1 LNIKSIHNLWGASKL
16 HFLSNNLTSDET
28 ILIITE
34 NNISY
39 EHTLNEV
46 KFFLPNRKIFEFPE
60 YSMEPFEQARIL
72 PEIESKRSQTLFEL
86 SKNNKGIIVTTI
98 YGLLKALPPVE
109 SFKSSVIS
117 LQKGTSFN
125 IEELLYYLDF
135 LCFVNVEIVSGK
147 GEYAKRGEIL
157 DIFPIDSEYP
167 IRIEF
172 FDDEIE
178 YIYKYDIESLSKIND
193 IEIYDLIPASEL
205 LTDLENFSKSVKDNK
220 LKEQIENFG
229 KFAGSH
235 WFANNIYDD
244 KTSIID
250 YIGKIPETFIISED
264 FDYCIKKWEIRLQDG
279 LENIDFTAD
288 VENNFYNPK
297 DLLNILGQK
306 EITFL
311 KEINDNDS
319 IPTDYGSIK
328 TQITPVKSN
337 FYEPLE
343 KLVNLINGFLIKD
356 YAIFL
361 AIQSPKFIKL
371 IETHFKDYQIPIIK
385 TNEIKT
391 QKGCYLYNK
400 ILSGGYIHK
409 ASKQV
414 LITAE
419 EIFGFSKK
427 QSRAKKK
434 EVFKTSLSDLE
445 NGDFVVHIDYGIG
458 KFLGLTHKKIGGI
471 EGDFIE
477 IEYSGAEILYVPVD
491 AINQIQKYIGSQTS
505 SPKLNSLQ
513 STKWAKVKQQA
524 YKSAKKVA
532 FDILKLYAE
541 RKSKKGFS
549 LKGDETLIKSVE
561 NSFEYEETEDQI
573 TAIFDVF
580 NDMENSFPME
590 RLVCGDVGFGKT
602 EVAIRAAIK
611 AVSSGKQVA
620 VLAPT
625 TILARQHF
633 ETFSKRFEDLPVK
646 IEVLSRFKTP
656 KEIKNILLD
665 LEEGKIDVII
675 GTHRILSKDV
685 IFNDLGLLIIDEEQR
700 FGVAHKEKIKTLR
713 TNIDVLS
720 MSATPIP
727 RTLQMSLSGLRDI
740 SVIETPPEDRLPV
753 ITKVINTDEQIRL
766 AIETELKRGGQVY
779 FLHNNVQDIE
789 LVASN
794 IQQLAPLAKIRIAH
808 GQMTASKMETV
819 LTDFYTGEIDV
830 LVCTTIIENGLD
842 IPNANT
848 IIINNAHA
856 FGLSQ
861 LYQIKGRVG
870 RSDKRGHCFLIV
882 KSFSSLGN
890 LAQKRLKII
899 QQLSDLGSGFKIATY
914 DLQLRGAGDLLG
926 ADQSG
931 FVVQVGYELY
941 MQLIEQAVNELK
953 GEDSIHFET
962 EITSSIPYYLPAE
975 YIIDTS
981 MRINYY
987 NIIACIKSIEEK
999 NKIFTELEE
1008 QYGMLP
1014 ISVINL
1020 LNIMLIKNLA
1030 ANLKIKKILFT
1041 NLSIKFT
1048 FDESTNIDPLVL
1060 INNIKDSELCSNFKN
1075 DYELQL
1081 TTPESEYLI
1090 DRTISLLNALNSNK

>member
-1 LNIKSIHNLWGASKL
+1 L
-16 HFLSNNLTSDET
+16 FL
-28 ILIITE
+28 
-34 NNISY
+34 
-39 EHTLNEV
+39 V
-46 KFFLPNRKIFEFPE
+46 
-60 YSMEPFEQARIL
+60 
-72 PEIESKRSQTLFEL
+72 
-86 SKNNKGIIVTTI
+86 
-98 YGLLKALPPVE
+98 
-109 SFKSSVIS
+109 
-117 LQKGTSFN
+117 
-125 IEELLYYLDF
+125 
-135 LCFVNVEIVSGK
+135 
-147 GEYAKRGEIL
+147 
-157 DIFPIDSEYP
+157 
-167 IRIEF
+167 
-172 FDDEIE
+172 
-178 YIYKYDIESLSKIND
+178 
-193 IEIYDLIPASEL
+193 
-205 LTDLENFSKSVKDNK
+205 
-220 LKEQIENFG
+220 
-229 KFAGSH
+229 
-235 WFANNIYDD
+235 
-244 KTSIID
+244 
-250 YIGKIPETFIISED
+250 
-264 FDYCIKKWEIRLQDG
+264 
-279 LENIDFTAD
+279 
-288 VENNFYNPK
+288 
-297 DLLNILGQK
+297 
-306 EITFL
+306 
-311 KEINDNDS
+311 
-319 IPTDYGSIK
+319 
-328 TQITPVKSN
+328 
-337 FYEPLE
+337 
-343 KLVNLINGFLIKD
+343 
-356 YAIFL
+356 
-361 AIQSPKFIKL
+361 
-371 IETHFKDYQIPIIK
+371 
-385 TNEIKT
+385 
-391 QKGCYLYNK
+391 
-400 ILSGGYIHK
+400 
-409 ASKQV
+409 
-414 LITAE
+414 
-419 EIFGFSKK
+419 
-427 QSRAKKK
+427 
-434 EVFKTSLSDLE
+434 
-445 NGDFVVHIDYGIG
+445 
-458 KFLGLTHKKIGGI
+458 
-471 EGDFIE
+471 
-477 IEYSGAEILYVPVD
+477 
-491 AINQIQKYIGSQTS
+491 
-505 SPKLNSLQ
+505 
-513 STKWAKVKQQA
+513 
-524 YKSAKKVA
+524 
-532 FDILKLYAE
+532 
-541 RKSKKGFS
+541 
-549 LKGDETLIKSVE
+549 
-561 NSFEYEETEDQI
+561 
-573 TAIFDVF
+573 
-580 NDMENSFPME
+580 
-590 RLVCGDVGFGKT
+590 
-602 EVAIRAAIK
+602 
-611 AVSSGKQVA
+611 
-620 VLAPT
+620 
-625 TILARQHF
+625 HF